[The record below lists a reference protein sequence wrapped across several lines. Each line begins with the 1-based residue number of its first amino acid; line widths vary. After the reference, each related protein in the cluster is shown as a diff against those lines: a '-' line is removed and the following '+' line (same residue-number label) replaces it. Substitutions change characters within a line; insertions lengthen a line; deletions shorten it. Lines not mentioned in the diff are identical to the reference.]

1 LFSLG
6 FRKLELE
13 FTKRKFWR
21 GRSITGLKLNSS
33 LSEMY
38 IILKKVSENKIKMI
52 SYFKYLVPLLVFFSY
67 LDSAAQSIG
76 NLKSPDGQI
85 SLELN
90 NAEGK
95 VTYQV
100 HYKDDLFI
108 KDSPLGLKTSIGDFS
123 TGLKHIATDTLTVQK
138 TYELKKAKVSHVDYL
153 AKELKTTFTNG
164 NDDTLSIIFRLT
176 NRDVAFS
183 YEIKSKD
190 KTNIKIFEETTG
202 FNIPNSSKSY
212 LTPQALPMTGWME
225 TKPSYEEEYT
235 LGTPVH
241 KPSTY
246 GVGYTFPALFN
257 LPGQGWILLS
267 ETGVDSHY
275 PGSRLGE
282 GSKDGLFMLQF
293 PQKGEN
299 NGIGATYVA
308 QALPARTPW
317 RTITLGQDLK
327 PIVETTVM
335 YDLVEE
341 KYKPSIDYKMGRA
354 TWSWIV
360 WQDNS
365 INYEDQ
371 IQFIDLAAAL
381 DFEYVLVDNWW
392 DHNIGRERMVDLVNY
407 AASKGVGVIL
417 WYNSNGFW
425 NNAPQTPQDQMNNS
439 IARKEEMAW
448 LQKIGIKG
456 LKIDFFG
463 GDKQT
468 IMQLYEDILI
478 DANAYGLAITFH
490 GCTLPRGWEK
500 MYPNFVT
507 SEAVLAS
514 ENLIFRQE
522 SLDKHALNA
531 TILPFTRNTVGA
543 MDFAPVFLN
552 KRLSRNQ
559 ENGTVRSTT
568 DAFELATAVLYLSPI
583 QHFGLTPN
591 NLDEQPEFVL
601 DYLKKV
607 PTVWDETVYLGGT
620 PTDYCALAR
629 RKGED
634 WYIAVVNGKKEK
646 RTIVLE
652 APMLAGKEVNFIHDN
667 ADGTV
672 GFKQQRLDKSGKLS
686 IDLLA
691 EGGALLYTR

>member
-1 LFSLG
+1 
-6 FRKLELE
+6 
-13 FTKRKFWR
+13 
-21 GRSITGLKLNSS
+21 
-33 LSEMY
+33 
-38 IILKKVSENKIKMI
+38 MI
-52 SYFKYLVPLLVFFSY
+52 SYFKYLILLAVVFSC
-67 LDSAAQSIG
+67 LDSAAQNIG
-76 NLKSPDGQI
+76 TLKSPNGQI
-85 SLELN
+85 SLKLD

-95 VTYQV
+95 VTYRI
-100 HYKDDLFI
+100 YYSDNSFI
-108 KDSPLGLKTSIGDFS
+108 EDSPLGLKSSIGDFS
-123 TGLKHIATDTLTVQK
+123 TGLKHIATDTLTVK
-138 TYELKKAKVSHVDYL
+138 NTYELKKAKVSRVDYL
-153 AKELKTTFTNG
+153 AKELTATFTNE
-164 NDDTLSIIFRLT
+164 NKDTLSIIFRLSD
-176 NRDVAFS
+176 RDVAFS
-183 YEIKSKD
+183 YKISSKD

-202 FNIPNSSKSY
+202 FNIPNSAETY
-212 LTPQALPMTGWME
+212 LSPQALPMTGWME

-235 LGTPVH
+235 LGSPVN
-241 KPSTY
+241 KSSTY

-257 LPGQGWILLS
+257 LPDQGWILLS

-299 NGIGATYVA
+299 NGIGEIYAA
-308 QALPARTPW
+308 QALPAKTPW
-317 RTITLGQDLK
+317 RTITLGKDLK

-371 IQFIDLAAAL
+371 VKFIDLAAAL

-392 DHNIGRERMVDLVNY
+392 DNNIGRERMVDLVNY
-407 AASKGVGVIL
+407 AASKDVGVIL

-448 LQKIGIKG
+448 LQKIGVKG

-463 GDKQT
+463 GNKQT
-468 IMQLYEDILI
+468 TMQLYEDMLT
-478 DANAYGLAITFH
+478 DANDFGLAITFH

-531 TILPFTRNTVGA
+531 TVLPFTRNAVGA

-552 KRLSRNQ
+552 KRLSKNQ
-559 ENGTVRSTT
+559 ENGTIRSTT
-568 DAFELATAVLYLSPI
+568 DAFELATAVLYLSPV
-583 QHFGLTPN
+583 QHFGITPN

-601 DYLKKV
+601 DFLRKV
-607 PTVWDETVYLGGT
+607 PTVWDETVYLGGA
-620 PTDYCALAR
+620 PTDYVALAR
-629 RKGED
+629 RKGKD
-634 WYIAVVNGKKEK
+634 WYIAVVNGTKEK
-646 RTIVLE
+646 RTIVIE
-652 APMLAGKEVNFIHDN
+652 VPMLADKEFNFIYDKM
-667 ADGTV
+667 DGSA
-672 GFKQQRLDKSGKLS
+672 GFKQQRLKKTGELS
-686 IDLLA
+686 IDLLG
-691 EGGALLYTR
+691 EGGALLYMP